1 MDPYIR
7 YNILLMIKDA
17 NKIKT
22 TWLLPRDLVKEAKQ
36 YALDKDTTV
45 TAVIIHAL
53 TDFLTKYS
61 KK

>member
-1 MDPYIR
+1 MSKDP
-7 YNILLMIKDA
+7 

>member
-1 MDPYIR
+1 
-7 YNILLMIKDA
+7 MIKDP

-22 TWLLPRDLVKEAKQ
+22 TWILPRDLVKEAKQ
-36 YALDKDTTV
+36 FALDNDTTV

-53 TDFLTKYS
+53 TDFLTKYR